1 MMKLAWLCYTSDYN
15 EKTGEDEESIEC
27 IKFSEPSRHYSYSR
41 VVPIVYAE
49 IEE

>member
-1 MMKLAWLCYTSDYN
+1 MMKLAWLCYSSDYN

-27 IKFSEPSRHYSYSR
+27 IRFREPNTYYSR